1 MDTPPEQQPQKPNF
15 LQLVTSVLAAFVGV
29 QSDKNRQRDFEAGDP
44 KTYIMIG
51 IVAAMLLV
59 LGLIMLVNM
68 VVPEQ

>member
-1 MDTPPEQQPQKPNF
+1 
-15 LQLVTSVLAAFVGV
+15 VLAAFVGV